1 MANSVAA
8 TSRRRTLL
16 LFLAAGAAGFLAPTR
31 HAARPS
37 TRVFSES
44 EFPEKL
50 SAIKA
55 SEAQLRAQLA
65 AIQREK
71 AQVLAKRRLKIG
83 IVGFGK
89 FGQFLAR
96 KFANYDH
103 EIYTISKSDRS
114 AEAEE
119 VGALGSYVLDQ
130 REDVLDFF
138 GRDLDVVVLAVSI
151 VSFDET
157 LAALRPGLE
166 THEDVLIADVLS
178 VKEHAENSLLAR
190 VPSGTSVL
198 CTHPMFGPESGRHGW
213 ENLAFVYD
221 RVRVRDDRSETCE
234 RFLSIFESAGC
245 KMVEMTC
252 TQHDVYAA
260 NSQFLTHLVG
270 RMLGS
275 IGRLHPTPID
285 TKGFESVL
293 KIVETTCD
301 DSFDLFYG
309 LYRYNQHSKSTL
321 LCLRKALADLELR
334 LISLELDSVKGG
346 AASDDGEARGT
357 LDHLDL
363 RETAAREWDAQKLDW
378 VDAK

>member
-1 MANSVAA
+1 
-8 TSRRRTLL
+8 
-16 LFLAAGAAGFLAPTR
+16 AAGFLAPTR

-334 LISLELDSVKGG
+334 LISLELDSVNG
-346 AASDDGEARGT
+346 
-357 LDHLDL
+357 
-363 RETAAREWDAQKLDW
+363 
-378 VDAK
+378 

>member
-1 MANSVAA
+1 M
-8 TSRRRTLL
+8 RHLL
-16 LFLAAGAAGFLAPTR
+16 LVVSLATAFVLPSSRVGLASLTR
-31 HAARPS
+31 MQ
-37 TRVFSES
+37 SEADG
-44 EFPEKL
+44 KL

-55 SEAQLRAQLA
+55 SEAALREQLA

-71 AQVLAKRRLKIG
+71 AEVLATRRLKIG

-89 FGQFLAR
+89 FGQFLAN
-96 KFANYDH
+96 KFAAYSHD
-103 EIYTISKSDRS
+103 IYVVSKSDRS
-114 AEAEE
+114 SEASE
-119 VGALGSYVLDQ
+119 VGARGYGSLDD
-130 REDVLDFF
+130 EDDVMAFF
-138 GRDLDVVVLAVSI
+138 GNDLDVVVLAVSI

-157 LAALRPGLE
+157 LRTLRPGILAHPE
-166 THEDVLIADVLS
+166 VLFADVLS
-178 VKEHAENSLLAR
+178 VKEHAKDALLAR
-190 VPSGTSVL
+190 LPPESSVL

-221 RVRVRDDRSETCE
+221 RVRVNDASVDPCE

-245 KMVEMTC
+245 RMVEMTC

-260 NSQFLTHLVG
+260 NSQFLTHLMG

-334 LISLELDSVKGG
+334 LISLELDGDHV
-346 AASDDGEARGT
+346 SDPSTRPDEPRGT

-363 RETAAREWDAQKLDW
+363 REAASAEWNASAPAWLQK
-378 VDAK
+378 

>member
-1 MANSVAA
+1 MGS
-8 TSRRRTLL
+8 SRRAALAL
-16 LFLAAGAAGFLAPTR
+16 VFLRACAALVAPVAVAPR
-31 HAARPS
+31 SRGC
-37 TRVFSES
+37 TRVYSES

-50 SAIKA
+50 SAIKQA
-55 SEAQLRAQLA
+55 EAKLREELA

-71 AQVLAKRRLKIG
+71 AEVLSKRRLKIG

-96 KFANYDH
+96 KFLNYGH
-103 EIYTISKSDRS
+103 EIHVMSKSDRS
-114 AEAEE
+114 PEAGEM
-119 VGALGSYVLDQ
+119 GAKTYHGLGDA
-130 REDVLDFF
+130 DGPAAFF
-138 GRDLDVVVLAVSI
+138 EADLDVVVLAVSI
-151 VSFDET
+151 VSFGET
-157 LAALRPGLE
+157 LDVLRPGLAA
-166 THEDVLIADVLS
+166 HPDVLVADVLS
-178 VKEHAENSLLAR
+178 VKEHARTALLGA
-190 VPSGTSVL
+190 VPGETSVL
-198 CTHPMFGPESGRHGW
+198 CTHPMFGPESGRYGW

-221 RVRVRDDRSETCE
+221 RVRVNDCRRETCE

-334 LISLELDSVKGG
+334 LISLELDG
-346 AASDDGEARGT
+346 AGAEDAGDDARGT

-363 RETAAREWDAQKLDW
+363 REAAEAAW
-378 VDAK
+378 VDAATKAT